1 MRHRKSGLPTL
12 QRLAQH
18 GADAAS
24 REVGARL
31 RALRAE
37 EERLQQVKA
46 YLEHY
51 RKLSVSASPGLTL
64 GTVQGRRQ
72 FASRLQEAVERQA
85 RVVAEQQA
93 LYQQQVQRWR
103 EARAQALALQRYNER
118 TREHEQERRER
129 RDQANLDEIAQRRR

>member
-12 QRLAQH
+12 QRLAEH

-37 EERLQQVKA
+37 EERLQQVDA

-51 RKLSVSASPGLTL
+51 RKLSVSDSPGLTL
-64 GTVQGRRQ
+64 GTIQARRQ
-72 FASRLQEAVERQA
+72 FASRLQEAVGRQA

-93 LYQQQVQRWR
+93 LYQQKVERWR
-103 EARAQALALQRYNER
+103 EARARALALQRYNER
-118 TREHEQERRER
+118 AQEREQEHRAR
-129 RDQANLDEIAQRRR
+129 RDQAILDEIAQRRR